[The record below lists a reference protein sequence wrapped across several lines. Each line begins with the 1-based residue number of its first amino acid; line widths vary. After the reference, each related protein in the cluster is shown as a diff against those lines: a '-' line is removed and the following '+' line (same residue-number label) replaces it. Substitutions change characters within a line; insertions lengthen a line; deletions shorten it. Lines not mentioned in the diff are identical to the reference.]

1 MKMSGNA
8 KSDTMRARSRS
19 SLMRSRC
26 ARVRT
31 AATSLTDF
39 SHDLQIRVLEARHV
53 RAHERERGIDR
64 LERGVRMT
72 RVDMHAERAAAVT
85 AELEAGELLA
95 QPPAVLRVDE
105 HVLLHQIRLDAR
117 RGAERDDLAL
127 VDDADRVGLL

>member
-39 SHDLQIRVLEARHV
+39 PHDLEIRVLETRHV
-53 RAHERERGIDR
+53 RAHQRERRVDR
-64 LERGVRMT
+64 LERGVRVT
-72 RVDMHAERAAAVT
+72 RVDGNAEWPAAV
-85 AELEAGELLA
+85 AAKLEAGKLPP
-95 QPPAVLRVDE
+95 QPPAGLRRDA
-105 HVLLHQIRLDAR
+105 HALPPPIRLDSVPR
-117 RGAERDDLAL
+117 
-127 VDDADRVGLL
+127 

>member
-1 MKMSGNA
+1 MSGNA

-53 RAHERERGIDR
+53 RAHERERRIDR

-72 RVDMHAERAAAVT
+72 RVDMHAERAATVT

-95 QPPAVLRVDE
+95 QPPAVLRIGFRSSAAMPSSAARPCTCSRYAAG
-105 HVLLHQIRLDAR
+105 IRPYV
-117 RGAERDDLAL
+117 GA
-127 VDDADRVGLL
+127 